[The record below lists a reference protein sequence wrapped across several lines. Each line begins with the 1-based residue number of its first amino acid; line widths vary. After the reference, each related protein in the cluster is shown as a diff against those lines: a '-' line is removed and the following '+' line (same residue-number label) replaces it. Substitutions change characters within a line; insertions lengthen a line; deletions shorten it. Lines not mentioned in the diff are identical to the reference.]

1 MLARVAENIYWL
13 SRYLE
18 RAENTVRLI
27 HVHSNLLMDI
37 PDLDDHQS
45 WIPLISI
52 NGLDE
57 EFAKVHDSAGEHSV
71 NRYLLA
77 DRDNPGSLINDF
89 SAIQANLRSCRD
101 IIPKISYESINRL
114 CRLVIRD
121 VESVCAQP
129 SRRQLFLR
137 DIEDRLQSISGSIN
151 SNMSHDLGYRIM
163 RMGCYLE
170 RADMTSR
177 IIDVQSTRLSAGQ
190 SSREIMAI
198 QNQRWVAV
206 LRTLVAHQMYRQTL
220 RRPVNGPDTLAFL
233 LSDPQLPRSYA
244 FCLSHLDDSFRKV
257 GSSDDSPRKAIAVLQ
272 DMLDKADYPALAND
286 PDGLHQ
292 FLDELQLGML
302 DVSAALSANYF
313 TSQDTDTT
321 DIPVAEQ
328 TSAELETTV

>member
-27 HVHSNLLMDI
+27 HVHSNLLMDL
-37 PDLDDHQS
+37 PGLDDHQS

-57 EFAKVHDSAGEHSV
+57 EFAEIHVSATETSV
-71 NRYLLA
+71 NHFLLA
-77 DRDNPGSLINDF
+77 DKDNPGSLVNDF

-101 IIPKISYESINRL
+101 IVPKTSYESINSL
-114 CRLVIRD
+114 CRLVSRE
-121 VESVCAQP
+121 VESVYAQP
-129 SRRQLFLR
+129 SHRLVFLR
-137 DIEDRLQSISGSIN
+137 AVEDRLQSISGSLN

-163 RMGCYLE
+163 RMGCFLE

-177 IIDVQSTRLSAGQ
+177 VIDVQSTRLSATQ
-190 SSREIMAI
+190 SGSELIAI

-206 LRTLVAHQMYRQTL
+206 LRTLVAHQMYRQQL

-233 LSDPQLPRSYA
+233 LSDPNLPRSYA
-244 FCLSHLDDSFRKV
+244 FCLDHLDESFRKV
-257 GSSDDSPRKAIAVLQ
+257 GGSSAPREAIAVLRKK
-272 DMLDKADYPALAND
+272 LEGAVYPVLANN
-286 PDGLHQ
+286 PDQLHE
-292 FLDELQLGML
+292 FLDDLQLGML

-313 TSQDTDTT
+313 KSQDTVAGEDS
-321 DIPVAEQ
+321 PVDRE
-328 TSAELETTV
+328 SAVLETSV